1 MQLLYDNEENYQY
14 IKQLWLNYFCI
25 EDINEEIEKNPKE
38 EKLTNFLEYKNINY
52 SKWTEEVKKEIKEAA
67 QETRGTCI
75 HEEEIKK
82 NKMSNILD

>member
-25 EDINEEIEKNPKE
+25 EDINEEIKKNPKE
-38 EKLTNFLEYKNINY
+38 EKLTSFLQYKNINY

-67 QETRGTCI
+67 QETIGDCI
-75 HEEEIKK
+75 HKEEIKK
-82 NKMSNILD
+82 S

>member
-38 EKLTNFLEYKNINY
+38 EKLTNFLQYKNINY

-67 QETRGTCI
+67 QETIGDCT

-82 NKMSNILD
+82 S